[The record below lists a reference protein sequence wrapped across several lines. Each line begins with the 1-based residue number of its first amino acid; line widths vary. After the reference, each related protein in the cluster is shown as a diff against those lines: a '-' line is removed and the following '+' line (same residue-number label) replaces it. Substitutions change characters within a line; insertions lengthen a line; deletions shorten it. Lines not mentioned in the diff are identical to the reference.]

1 VDWDQVG
8 DWLQRSWHAC
18 APKRLTKLMDVADEF

>member
-8 DWLQRSWHAC
+8 DWLQRSWQVC
-18 APKRLTKLMDVADEF
+18 APKRLTKLMSIAAEF